1 MKSKIKKL
9 FKKALPGIITGGAD
23 NDPSG
28 IATYSISGAMFGF
41 SQTWLMVLAL
51 PMLISVQSM
60 CARLGKIRRQGL
72 AKILKSEFSPLIAY
86 TATAILIISN
96 IVTIG
101 ADIIAMSASL
111 ELVTTVALKYWVL
124 PITIFVW
131 YLVLFNNYKVIS
143 KFLLGM
149 VVFFL
154 AYIFAAILARP
165 NWSEVF
171 QGLFSPS
178 LAVMNKDYFIAAL
191 AILGTTITPYL
202 FFWQVKEEVEDR
214 ISIKVAKE
222 DAKHEDLILAPGFI
236 FSQLIAIFII
246 IATGATLF
254 QSGVEIKT
262 AADAARALAP
272 VAGPAASWLFA
283 LGIIGA
289 GLLALPILSASTAY
303 VVAESF
309 GWKHESLNNK
319 VWHAKGFYAVITL
332 SLLAGVGLLIADI
345 DPIKSLYYSQVLA
358 GTLAP
363 FLLVLI
369 LILANRKKLM
379 GNFRNGWFDNFFGTL
394 AILVLSI
401 SALLAFFL

>member
-1 MKSKIKKL
+1 
-9 FKKALPGIITGGAD
+9 
-23 NDPSG
+23 
-28 IATYSISGAMFGF
+28 
-41 SQTWLMVLAL
+41 
-51 PMLISVQSM
+51 
-60 CARLGKIRRQGL
+60 
-72 AKILKSEFSPLIAY
+72 
-86 TATAILIISN
+86 
-96 IVTIG
+96 
-101 ADIIAMSASL
+101 MSASL

-222 DAKHEDLILAPGFI
+222 EAKHEDLILAPGFI

-272 VAGPAASWLFA
+272 IAGPAASWLFA

>member
-131 YLVLFNNYKVIS
+131 YLVLFNNYKIIS

-309 GWKHESLNNK
+309 GWKHESINNK

>member
-222 DAKHEDLILAPGFI
+222 EAKHEDLILAPGFI

>member
-131 YLVLFNNYKVIS
+131 YLVLFNNYKIIS